1 MKNVSVLIGAGS
13 IGEAIIRR
21 IATGHTVIVAD
32 LNRDNAQRVVE
43 TLLNAGFDAQ
53 ATTVDLAVH
62 PFKNSLTSPAHSEPS
77 QTSFR
82 QRESPLLRRRL
93 TPSCVLIS
101 TAPLSS

>member
-1 MKNVSVLIGAGS
+1 MKNVSVLIGAAS

-53 ATTVDLAVH
+53 ATTVDLAQRASIQELADLAS
-62 PFKNSLTSPAHSEPS
+62 SLGAVTN
-77 QTSFR
+77 
-82 QRESPLLRRRL
+82 
-93 TPSCVLIS
+93 VI
-101 TAPLSS
+101 